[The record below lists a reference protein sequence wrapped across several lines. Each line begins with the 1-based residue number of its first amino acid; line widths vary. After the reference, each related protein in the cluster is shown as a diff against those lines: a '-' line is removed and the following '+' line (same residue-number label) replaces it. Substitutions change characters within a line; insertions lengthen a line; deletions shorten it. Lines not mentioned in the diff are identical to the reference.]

1 VKIFPG
7 FTRFVNR
14 CKPHPLATLR
24 TYLAESSAALRGA
37 FRNPGIRR
45 IELAYLG
52 SAVGLYA
59 NVVAV
64 AVYAYHHGGATAV
77 GLVMFARMGIA
88 ALAAPFT
95 SALADRHPQRRVMLT
110 ADLARVVTVGV
121 TAIAAASHAS
131 ALVYVLAV
139 LTSVVSTAFRPAEAS
154 LTPLLAETPE
164 ELSAA
169 NVASSTFDSVGAF
182 AGPAAGALLLALG
195 GPTLA
200 FACIAVTYVWS
211 AWFVARIP
219 HAGRPVA
226 PDDTPVESE
235 GFAAGVR
242 AVRSEP
248 RLALVLGLYS
258 AQTLVAGAYGVLV
271 VVVALQLLGL
281 GNGGVGLLQAAT
293 GVGALAGAAAALALV
308 GRRRTGADLQ
318 LGLCCFGAPLLL
330 VAAVPRTWAAVLA
343 LGILGVGN
351 SLVDISAVTLVQ
363 RTAPPAV
370 AGRVFGVLE
379 AALVGAIG
387 IGAVLTPV
395 LVHVVGVRGT
405 LVVVGAVLPALAL
418 VAWRAVAR
426 IDASAVVPEEQ
437 LRAIAVVPFL
447 AVLPVQ
453 QREAL
458 ALALE
463 RVELPAGATL
473 FSQGDAG
480 DRLYILTA
488 GALEID
494 LASGPKREE
503 APAFVGEIA
512 LLRDVPRTATVRAPA
527 ASTLW
532 ALDGPHFLAVVAG
545 HARSRTAADAV
556 LATRGVAFGV

>member
-1 VKIFPG
+1 M
-7 FTRFVNR
+7 
-14 CKPHPLATLR
+14 AALR

-45 IELAYLG
+45 VELAYLG
-52 SAVGLYA
+52 SSVGLYA
-59 NVVAV
+59 NVVV
-64 AVYAYHHGGATAV
+64 VSVYAFHHGGATAV
-77 GLVMFARMGIA
+77 GLVMFARMGVA

-95 SALADRHPQRRVMLT
+95 ASLADRYPQRRVMLA
-110 ADLARVVTVGV
+110 ADVARVVTVGV
-121 TAIAAASHAS
+121 TAVAAAGHIS

-154 LTPLLAETPE
+154 LTPLLATTPE

-169 NVASSTFDSVGAF
+169 NVASSTFDSLGVF
-182 AGPAAGALLLALG
+182 AGPAAGALLLVLG

-200 FACIAVTYVWS
+200 FACIAATYVWS
-211 AWFVARIP
+211 AWFVARLP
-219 HAGRPVA
+219 QVDRPVA
-226 PDDTPVESE
+226 PGGTAAEPD
-235 GFAAGVR
+235 GFTAGLR
-242 AVRSEP
+242 AIRSEP

-271 VVVALQLLGL
+271 VVIALQLLDL
-281 GNGGVGLLQAAT
+281 GNSGVGLLQAAT
-293 GVGALAGAAAALALV
+293 GIGALVGAGAALALV
-308 GRRRTGADLQ
+308 GRRRTGADLV

-363 RTAPPAV
+363 RTAPSAV
-370 AGRVFGVLE
+370 AGRVFGLLE
-379 AALVGAIG
+379 ATLVGAIG

-405 LVVVGAVLPALAL
+405 LVAVGAVLPMLGL

-426 IDASAVVPEEQ
+426 IDAAVAVPEARI
-437 LRAIAVVPFL
+437 RAIDAVPFL
-447 AVLPVQ
+447 AVLPAQ
-453 QREAL
+453 QREELAVAL
-458 ALALE
+458 QP
-463 RVELPAGATL
+463 VELAAAATL

-494 LASGPKREE
+494 LSSGPKRED

-512 LLRDVPRTATVRAPA
+512 LLRNVPRTATVRALTD
-527 ASTLW
+527 STLF
-532 ALDGPHFLAVVAG
+532 ALDGPHFLAAVVG
-545 HARSRTAADAV
+545 HARSRTVADAV